1 MVPSM
6 RRRLAIAL
14 GALALASFA
23 GASHFIAHSPNGSRV
38 RASPTATIA
47 DTSTS
52 PTPVVAPAA
61 TAAATTSI
69 ATATATAPSD
79 AVAHLRDA
87 LTWSDDAARID
98 AIDAAIASGAT
109 ETLPVLERVVLAGDP
124 EAAPT
129 VIHGVAVLG
138 AKAGAGDRR
147 VAAQTLSQWLRD
159 ESGREG
165 ADARGN
171 VSVLVDALGDLGG
184 ADAAD
189 ALAGAL
195 DRATLPLHVETL
207 AAQRLTQ
214 LGGPSARDAITRFS
228 ARVAAL
234 PPTQGIDE
242 TLRVEALALATNG
255 QP

>member
-1 MVPSM
+1 MVTLM

-14 GALALASFA
+14 GALALASLA
-23 GASHFIAHSPNGSRV
+23 GTSHFIAHSPNGARV
-38 RASPTATIA
+38 RPGPLATSA

-52 PTPVVAPAA
+52 PTPLSAP
-61 TAAATTSI
+61 AAATT
-69 ATATATAPSD
+69 ATATTLSPAPSD
-79 AVAHLRDA
+79 PVARLRDA

-109 ETLPVLERVVLAGDP
+109 ETLPLLERVVLAGDP

-138 AKAGAGDRR
+138 AKAGTADRR

-159 ESGREG
+159 EGGREG

-214 LGGPSARDAITRFS
+214 LGEPSARDAIARFS